1 MIFWLNSFLVGG
13 VEIGDIFAFEN
24 TGAYCMTEGIA
35 LFLSRELPKVLRL
48 QEDGFELA
56 RDNLQTYEFN
66 M

>member
-1 MIFWLNSFLVGG
+1 
-13 VEIGDIFAFEN
+13 
-24 TGAYCMTEGIA
+24 MTEGIA
-35 LFLSRELPKVLRL
+35 LFLSRELPKVLKL